1 MKQDIGQIEDEI
13 NSIGVLKEFKIH
25 KEQLVS
31 DLLKELNL
39 NDKFFAILVNGKKAS
54 LNDEI
59 QEGSDI
65 VILPR
70 IAGG

>member
-13 NSIGVLKEFKIH
+13 AIGVLKEFKIK
-25 KEQLVS
+25 KEQTVS
-31 DLLKELNL
+31 NLLKELNL

-54 LNDEI
+54 INDKI

>member
-1 MKQDIGQIEDEI
+1 MNQDIGQIED
-13 NSIGVLKEFKIH
+13 SAIGVLKEFTIK
-25 KEQLVS
+25 KKQKVS
-31 DLLKELNL
+31 DLLKELKL

-59 QEGSDI
+59 QENSDI

>member
-13 NSIGVLKEFKIH
+13 AIGVLKEFKIE
-25 KEQLVS
+25 KEQKVS

-54 LNDEI
+54 LNDKVE
-59 QEGSDI
+59 EGSDI

>member
-1 MKQDIGQIEDEI
+1 MKQEIGQIEEEI
-13 NSIGVLKEFKIH
+13 NSIGVLKEFKIQ
-25 KEQLVS
+25 KEQKVS

-54 LNDEI
+54 LNDKIE
-59 QEGSDI
+59 EGSDI

>member
-1 MKQDIGQIEDEI
+1 MKQDIGQIEDA
-13 NSIGVLKEFKIH
+13 IGVLTEFKIQ

-54 LNDEI
+54 INDKIE
-59 QEGSDI
+59 EGSDI

>member
-1 MKQDIGQIEDEI
+1 MKQEIGQIEDEI
-13 NSIGVLKEFKIH
+13 NSIGVLKEFKTQ
-25 KEQLVS
+25 KKQKVS
-31 DLLKELNL
+31 DLLKELKL

-59 QEGSDI
+59 QENSDI

>member
-13 NSIGVLKEFKIH
+13 AIGVLKEFKTQ
-25 KEQLVS
+25 KEQIVS

-54 LNDEI
+54 LNDKIE
-59 QEGSDI
+59 EGSDI

>member
-13 NSIGVLKEFKIH
+13 AIGVLKEFKIQ
-25 KEQLVS
+25 KNQLVG
-31 DLLKELNL
+31 DLLKELKL

>member
-13 NSIGVLKEFKIH
+13 AIGVLKEFKIR
-25 KEQLVS
+25 KEQKVS

-54 LNDEI
+54 LNDKI

>member
-13 NSIGVLKEFKIH
+13 AIGVLKEFKIQ
-25 KEQLVS
+25 KNQLVG

>member
-1 MKQDIGQIEDEI
+1 MKQDIEQIEDA
-13 NSIGVLKEFKIH
+13 IGVLTEFKIQ

-54 LNDEI
+54 INDKIE
-59 QEGSDI
+59 EGSDI

>member
-1 MKQDIGQIEDEI
+1 MKQDIEQIEDEI
-13 NSIGVLKEFKIH
+13 AIGVLKEFKIQ
-25 KEQLVS
+25 KNQLVG